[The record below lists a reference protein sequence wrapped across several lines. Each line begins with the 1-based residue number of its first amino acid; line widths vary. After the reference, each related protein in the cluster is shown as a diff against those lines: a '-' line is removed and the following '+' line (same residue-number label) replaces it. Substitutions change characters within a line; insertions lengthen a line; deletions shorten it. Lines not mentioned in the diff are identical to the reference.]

1 MESRPA
7 HMPATSLVDRLMD
20 NSNRRQY
27 GMGIVGRMTRF
38 LLARLALSAPLAWP
52 GLHSFKGRHELDV
65 SSKLISFIGKNTVLS
80 LGGVGISLVVVHVLP
95 AVKGAWRTAHLR
107 LDYSIER

>member
-65 SSKLISFIGKNTVLS
+65 SSKLISFIGKKYDS
-80 LGGVGISLVVVHVLP
+80 LPRGDRDQFGCCARPASSEGGV
-95 AVKGAWRTAHLR
+95 AHSSSPIGLF
-107 LDYSIER
+107 D